1 MTIDQLKARLQEI
14 VDRSKRHD
22 DNSTDVEIDHTDAD
36 EALVAF
42 IDTIDPE
49 VRVLFDK
56 IVKWYA

>member
-1 MTIDQLKARLQEI
+1 MTIDQLKARLREI
-14 VDRSKRHD
+14 ADRAKIHD